1 MIRNLT
7 GSSTREILTLAAL
20 HVWPHFYDLVLR
32 DNQSHTWW
40 KNGGS
45 AFYFRFVNN
54 LTESQTA
61 VLTFSV
67 YLPKMLAKNS
77 GIYGK
82 ELNNPEVS
90 IDELFVTFVTQIM
103 DSVDMRH

>member
-1 MIRNLT
+1 MIRDIT

-20 HVWPHFYDLVLR
+20 HVWPHFYDRALPETH
-32 DNQSHTWW
+32 SWW

-54 LTESQTA
+54 FTVSQTA
-61 VLTFSV
+61 LLNFSV

-90 IDELFVTFVTQIM
+90 IDELFVTFITQIM
-103 DSVDMRH
+103 DSVDDRH